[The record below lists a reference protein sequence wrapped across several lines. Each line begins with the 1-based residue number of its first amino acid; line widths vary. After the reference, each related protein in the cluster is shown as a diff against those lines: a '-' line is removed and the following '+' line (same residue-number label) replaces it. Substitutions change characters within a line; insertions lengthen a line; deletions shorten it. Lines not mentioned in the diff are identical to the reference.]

1 MGDIT
6 VFGQRFNGA
15 GDCRELA
22 SQALSQVGD
31 CDVRVAGLIES
42 KNNFKIIFLR
52 GREGLSVLIGHNLL
66 YGNYHTVSCQ

>member
-15 GDCRELA
+15 GNGRELA
-22 SQALSQVGD
+22 PQSLSQIGD
-31 CDVRVAGLIES
+31 CDGRVARLIES

-52 GREGLSVLIGHNLL
+52 GSEGLIVLIDHNLL
-66 YGNYHTVSCQ
+66 YGNYHAVSCQ